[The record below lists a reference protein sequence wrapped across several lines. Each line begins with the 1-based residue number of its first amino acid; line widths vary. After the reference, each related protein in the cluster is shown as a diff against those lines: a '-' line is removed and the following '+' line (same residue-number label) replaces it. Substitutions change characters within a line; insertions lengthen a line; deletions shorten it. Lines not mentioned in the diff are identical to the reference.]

1 MCIQVQYAK
10 KNCEGAVEYFKV
22 LARTVME
29 DKEKH
34 REQSADVVSPC
45 CHSFPK
51 KYLLK
56 CLPREKIILQS
67 KSPFMLLMFAIYI
80 NKVPNFHPKDVK
92 RKEVLP
98 LCPHRSSLS

>member
-1 MCIQVQYAK
+1 
-10 KNCEGAVEYFKV
+10 
-22 LARTVME
+22 ME

-45 CHSFPK
+45 CHWFPK

-56 CLPREKIILQS
+56 CLLREIILQS
-67 KSPFMLLMFAIYI
+67 KSPFILLMFTIYI
-80 NKVPNFHPKDVK
+80 NKVPNSHPKDVK

-98 LCPHRSSLS
+98 LCPHRSSLSPVGHPVSHSRDFMTSEN